1 MGEDIRITIDKNIF
15 YYSPV
20 TKTSNRESKLV
31 IEVKYEKEMRFINNF
46 NYLNY
51 TRYSK
56 YVKGCVQTSY
66 FSPNY

>member
-1 MGEDIRITIDKNIF
+1 MDEDIRITIDKNIF

-20 TKTSNRESKLV
+20 TKMSHRESKLV

>member
-1 MGEDIRITIDKNIF
+1 MNIRITIDQNIF
-15 YYSPV
+15 YFSPV
-20 TKTSNRESKLV
+20 TKLSCRENKLV
-31 IEVKYEKEMRFINNF
+31 VEAKYDKELKFINNF
-46 NYLNY
+46 SYLVF